1 MNSTKDVT
9 GRQVQIFD
17 KIAYPAQDRRGK
29 MTMRVAEVIGINA
42 VKSWRSTD
50 RDIRIRVKYESGNV
64 YGKHSVITSIRKAHF
79 LIIPNEVT
87 EF

>member
-1 MNSTKDVT
+1 MNTTKDVT

-29 MTMRVAEVIGINA
+29 MTMRVAEVTGIYA
-42 VKSWRSTD
+42 VNLWRKSE
-50 RDIRIRVKYESGNV
+50 RDIRIRVKYESTDV
-64 YGKHSVITSIRKAHF
+64 YGKRFITASLRKAHF
-79 LIIPNEVT
+79 LILPNEVT